1 MNKSTIEQTMPSAE
15 TGTGL
20 LNTMVNRN
28 QGSGKLQRTKKRER
42 NVIYKG
48 NFQLFLN
55 FPCCSY
61 LDVTFF
67 SKQLVFFSLPFITDV
82 CREFLS
88 SRSAWWTGEASKN
101 QVAVLSAFRGDTPFR
116 WFLLNFFGKF
126 FEIFFGKFFDE
137 FFTNF

>member
-1 MNKSTIEQTMPSAE
+1 MITKRKQKINIENPINLVIFHLKIRMDKKTRTNIMNKSTIEQTMPSAE

-67 SKQLVFFSLPFITDV
+67 SKQLVFFF
-82 CREFLS
+82 
-88 SRSAWWTGEASKN
+88 
-101 QVAVLSAFRGDTPFR
+101 TPFYYR
-116 WFLLNFFGKF
+116 RVQRIFKLAIRLLDRRSF
-126 FEIFFGKFFDE
+126 
-137 FFTNF
+137 